1 MLHWCCRNDGKGR
14 RNSKIEKVV
23 NYRQKEKDIL
33 DSIIG
38 KLLLFTVWM
47 TRVQV

>member
-1 MLHWCCRNDGKGR
+1 MTSLNVWCCRNDGKGR
-14 RNSKIEKVV
+14 RNGKIEKVV

-38 KLLLFTVWM
+38 KYLLFV
-47 TRVQV
+47 V